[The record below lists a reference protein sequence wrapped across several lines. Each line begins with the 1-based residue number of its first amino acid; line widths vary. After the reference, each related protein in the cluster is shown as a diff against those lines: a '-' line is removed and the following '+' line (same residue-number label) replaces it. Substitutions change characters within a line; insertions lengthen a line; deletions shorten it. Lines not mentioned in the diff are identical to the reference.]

1 MDIDFTKGKWT
12 NPISKEK
19 VENIQKRAKLWT
31 ELREKYSNDEE
42 IKNLSIEDMIDNN
55 FWFEKY
61 GEKLK

>member
-19 VENIQKRAKLWT
+19 VENIQKRAKLWV

>member
-61 GEKLK
+61 GEKI